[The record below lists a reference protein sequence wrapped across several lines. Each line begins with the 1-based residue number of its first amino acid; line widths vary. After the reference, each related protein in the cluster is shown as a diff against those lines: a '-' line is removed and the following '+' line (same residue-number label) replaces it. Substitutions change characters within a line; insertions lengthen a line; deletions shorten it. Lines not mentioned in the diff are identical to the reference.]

1 MVVLSSNSSSD
12 VDIVVQLVTKV
23 IVANQRRT
31 KVSEPMSDIL
41 GNVVSEVY
49 FFFCEICWGRGGGG
63 VGETDILSKNP
74 EISWSKVWLTVY
86 TGLILRLHL

>member
-49 FFFCEICWGRGGGG
+49 FFFCEICWGRGGVGWGEPTFSVRTLKSAG
-63 VGETDILSKNP
+63 VKCG
-74 EISWSKVWLTVY
+74 
-86 TGLILRLHL
+86 